1 MGGPAVS
8 AAKSQTFLT
17 GGRPEKIP
25 ARCLRAAPERPSL
38 PPLLRKL
45 LRRTPV
51 VFVHFPRRLAAMAA
65 VAQALQIAPVAESCP
80 VSLVVHD
87 VVHVRCPDTKPTL
100 CALAAEGFAQEL
112 RRSKIAFPPVGL
124 VHPAPR
130 LCLSAAPV
138 AAWPVCVAVTIA
150 HQHAAAG
157 MPAGSE
163 WLLAHGLSPPGK
175 NKKPAPTQTASA
187 DHVAQALRH
196 RHSSIFTMDSFPQ
209 ILQYTVNDRA
219 LVSGLSRRTFPRP
232 HRGQRSHPFFVS
244 SLAVFSLFCN
254 AFSSLS

>member
-25 ARCLRAAPERPSL
+25 ARRLRAAPERPSL

-45 LRRTPV
+45 LRRTPAI
-51 VFVHFPRRLAAMAA
+51 FVQFPRCLAA
-65 VAQALQIAPVAESCP
+65 VAAVTQALQIAPVAESCP
-80 VSLVVHD
+80 ISLVVHD
-87 VVHVRCPDTKPTL
+87 VVNVCCPDTKPAL

-157 MPAGSE
+157 MSARSQ

-175 NKKPAPTQTASA
+175 TKSLRRHKPLP
-187 DHVAQALRH
+187 RIMWH
-196 RHSSIFTMDSFPQ
+196 R
-209 ILQYTVNDRA
+209 L
-219 LVSGLSRRTFPRP
+219 SGTGTRRYSRWTLSRRSCST
-232 HRGQRSHPFFVS
+232 RSTTAPWS
-244 SLAVFSLFCN
+244 WD
-254 AFSSLS
+254 